1 MAFKYVFVLENQR
14 DYLHAEDDP
23 DQREYEYSV
32 IRQTPLSNEVRTDVP
47 MMVHRTE
54 VSYAHFPWSPIFER
68 RQKTIFSTRAK
79 PSRLIPYKNNW

>member
-32 IRQTPLSNEVRTDVP
+32 ISQTPLSNEVRTDVP

-54 VSYAHFPWSPIFER
+54 I
-68 RQKTIFSTRAK
+68 
-79 PSRLIPYKNNW
+79 